1 MNLDKV
7 QNAAG
12 IRTRTDE
19 LWREHRHRI
28 YRNTDRLFGGLLVLQ
43 WLAGIAAA
51 YWISPRTWIGNE
63 SQVHVHVWAAV
74 VLGGIIALP
83 PALLAWWRPGEKLT
97 RHVIAIAQMLASA
110 LLIHLTGGRAETHF
124 HVFGSL
130 AFLAFYRDW
139 RVLLTASVVV
149 TIDHFLRGVYWPQS
163 VFGSASVSSWRWLE
177 HAGWVLFEDVFLVYT
192 CLRSQKEM
200 KEIAA
205 RRAQLE
211 INHDLIEQAVVER
224 TAELAASNRELEA
237 EIVERRRVEQELHA
251 AKEAAEAGSRAKSA
265 FLANMSHEIR
275 TPMNGVIGMT
285 SLLLDTRMDEQQ
297 RNFVETIRASGD
309 SLLTLINDILDF
321 SKIESGR
328 MELEEQP
335 FNLRE
340 CVEETLDL
348 LSPAGMEKGLDM
360 VYLVDETVPPRVV
373 GDVTR
378 LRQVLVNL
386 VGNAV
391 KFTERGSVFICVRSR
406 KIDGPA
412 LVADAASGH
421 ITAPTGDWHELHI
434 QVKDTGP
441 GIAPDRINRL
451 FKLFSQVDA
460 STTRRHGGTGLGLAI
475 SKRLVEL
482 MGGRVWV
489 ESKLHEGSK
498 FHFTIQVR
506 EASALQDAPPEVGP
520 EILARQ
526 RLLIVDDGEVNRRI
540 LRIQAERWGMIP
552 CEADSGI
559 AALTWLRSHA
569 HLDVAIL
576 DMQMPGMDGL
586 ELAAQIRA
594 LPHRAGLPLI
604 LLSSAAGLRDRSD
617 ARWLHFSSC
626 FTKPVKLNQLQ
637 SALLLA
643 LGSQRP
649 AHSATV
655 PALPVSRL
663 ADELP
668 LRILL
673 VEDNVVNQRVAA
685 LLLKNLG
692 YRCDLAANG
701 REAVDAVAR
710 QTYDVILMDIQ
721 MPEMD
726 GFEATAEI
734 LQRFPEEGRPR
745 IIALTANAMEGDR
758 EKCLQSGMDD
768 YLSKPLR
775 AEDMEQKLRTV
786 MLRPPPLPTTPP
798 APRGAE

>member
-1 MNLDKV
+1 MTFDSVEDLANV
-7 QNAAG
+7 
-12 IRTRTDE
+12 RTRTAE

-51 YWISPRTWIGNE
+51 YWISPRTWIGSE
-63 SQVHVHVWAAV
+63 SQVHVHVWAAL
-74 VLGGIIALP
+74 VLGGIIAGP
-83 PALLAWWRPGEKLT
+83 PALLAWWRPGETFT

-110 LLIHLTGGRAETHF
+110 LLIHLTGGRVETHF

-139 RVLLTASVVV
+139 RVLVTASVVV

-163 VFGSASVSSWRWLE
+163 VFGSASVSPWRWLE
-177 HAGWVLFEDVFLVYT
+177 HAGWVVFEDVFLVYT
-192 CLRSQKEM
+192 CLRGQREM
-200 KEIAA
+200 QEIAT

-211 INHDLIEQAVVER
+211 INKILIEQAVVER
-224 TAELAASNRELEA
+224 TAELAATNRELEA
-237 EIVERRRVEQELHA
+237 EIVERRRIEEALHA
-251 AKEAAEAGSRAKSA
+251 AKDAAEAGSRAKSA

-285 SLLLDTRMDEQQ
+285 SLLLDTRMDEHQ

-348 LSPAGMEKGLDM
+348 LSPIGMEKGLDM
-360 VYLVDETVPPRVV
+360 VYLVDETVPPRVI

-378 LRQVLVNL
+378 LRQILVNL
-386 VGNAV
+386 GGNAV

-406 KIDGPA
+406 KIDDPSLVGDPA
-412 LVADAASGH
+412 SEHSTEPA
-421 ITAPTGDWHELHI
+421 GDWHELHI

-441 GIAPDRINRL
+441 GIAPDRLDRL

-460 STTRRHGGTGLGLAI
+460 STTRRHGGTGLGLVI
-475 SKRLVEL
+475 SKRLIEL
-482 MGGRVWV
+482 MQGRVWV
-489 ESKLHEGSK
+489 DSKLNEGSK

-506 EASALQDAPPEVGP
+506 EAPPLQDAPPAVGP
-520 EILARQ
+520 EILATR

-552 CEADSGI
+552 CEADSGA

-586 ELAAQIRA
+586 ELATQIRS
-594 LPHRAGLPLI
+594 LPHRADLPLI
-604 LLSSAAGLRDRSD
+604 LLSSAAALRDRSD
-617 ARWLHFSSC
+617 VRWLHFSSC

-637 SALLLA
+637 AALLLA

-649 AHSATV
+649 TQT
-655 PALPVSRL
+655 PAAPLLPAKRL

-710 QTYDVILMDIQ
+710 QAYDVILMDIQ

-734 LQRFPEEGRPR
+734 SRRFPAGGRPR
-745 IIALTANAMEGDR
+745 IIALTANAIEGDR

-786 MLRPPPLPTTPP
+786 MLRPPPIP
-798 APRGAE
+798 AAP

>member
-1 MNLDKV
+1 MTFDSVEDLANV
-7 QNAAG
+7 
-12 IRTRTDE
+12 RTRTAE

-51 YWISPRTWIGNE
+51 YWISPRTWIGSE
-63 SQVHVHVWAAV
+63 SQVHVHVWAAL
-74 VLGGIIALP
+74 VLGGIIAGP
-83 PALLAWWRPGEKLT
+83 PALLAWWRPGETFT

-110 LLIHLTGGRAETHF
+110 LLIHLTGGRVETHF

-139 RVLLTASVVV
+139 RVLVTASVVV

-163 VFGSASVSSWRWLE
+163 VFGSASVSPWRWLE
-177 HAGWVLFEDVFLVYT
+177 HAGWVVFEDVFLVYT
-192 CLRSQKEM
+192 CLRGQREM
-200 KEIAA
+200 QEIAT

-211 INHDLIEQAVVER
+211 INKVLIEQAVVER
-224 TAELAASNRELEA
+224 TAELAATNRELEA
-237 EIVERRRVEQELHA
+237 EIVERRRIEEALHA
-251 AKEAAEAGSRAKSA
+251 AKDAAEAGSRAKSA

-348 LSPAGMEKGLDM
+348 LSPIGMEKGLDM
-360 VYLVDETVPPRVV
+360 VYLVDETVPPRVI

-378 LRQVLVNL
+378 LRQILVNL
-386 VGNAV
+386 GGNAV

-406 KIDGPA
+406 KIDGPS
-412 LVADAASGH
+412 LVGDPAAGH
-421 ITAPTGDWHELHI
+421 STEPAGDWHELHI

-441 GIAPDRINRL
+441 GIAPDRMDRL

-460 STTRRHGGTGLGLAI
+460 STTRRHGGTGLGLVI
-475 SKRLVEL
+475 SKRLIEL
-482 MGGRVWV
+482 MRGRVWV
-489 ESKLHEGSK
+489 DSKLNEGSK

-506 EASALQDAPPEVGP
+506 EAPALQDAPPAVGP
-520 EILARQ
+520 EILATR

-552 CEADSGI
+552 CEADSGPT
-559 AALTWLRSHA
+559 ALTWLRSHA

-586 ELAAQIRA
+586 ELATQIRA
-594 LPHRAGLPLI
+594 LPHRADLPLI
-604 LLSSAAGLRDRSD
+604 LLSSAAALRDRSD
-617 ARWLHFSSC
+617 VRWLHFSSC

-637 SALLLA
+637 AALLLA

-649 AHSATV
+649 TQT
-655 PALPVSRL
+655 PAAPLLPAKRL

-710 QTYDVILMDIQ
+710 QAYDVILMDIQ

-734 LQRFPEEGRPR
+734 SRRFPAGGRPR
-745 IIALTANAMEGDR
+745 IIALTANAIEGDR

-786 MLRPPPLPTTPP
+786 MLRPPPIPV
-798 APRGAE
+798 AP

>member
-1 MNLDKV
+1 MTFDSVEDLANV
-7 QNAAG
+7 
-12 IRTRTDE
+12 RTRTAE

-51 YWISPRTWIGNE
+51 YWISPRTWIGSE
-63 SQVHVHVWAAV
+63 SQVHVHVWAAL
-74 VLGGIIALP
+74 VLGGIIAGP
-83 PALLAWWRPGEKLT
+83 PALLAWWRPGETFT

-110 LLIHLTGGRAETHF
+110 LLIHLTGGRVETHF

-139 RVLLTASVVV
+139 RVLVTASVVV

-163 VFGSASVSSWRWLE
+163 VFGSASVSPWRWLE
-177 HAGWVLFEDVFLVYT
+177 HAGWVVFEDVFLVYT
-192 CLRSQKEM
+192 CLRGQREM
-200 KEIAA
+200 QEIAT

-211 INHDLIEQAVVER
+211 INKVLIEQAVVER
-224 TAELAASNRELEA
+224 TAELAATNRELEA
-237 EIVERRRVEQELHA
+237 EIVERRRIEEALHA
-251 AKEAAEAGSRAKSA
+251 AKDAAEAGSRAKSA

-348 LSPAGMEKGLDM
+348 LSPIGMEKGLDM
-360 VYLVDETVPPRVV
+360 VYLVDETVPPRVI

-378 LRQVLVNL
+378 LRQILVNL
-386 VGNAV
+386 GGNAV

-406 KIDGPA
+406 KIDDPSLVGDPA
-412 LVADAASGH
+412 SEHSTEPA
-421 ITAPTGDWHELHI
+421 GDWHELHI

-441 GIAPDRINRL
+441 GIAPDRLDRL

-460 STTRRHGGTGLGLAI
+460 STTRRHGGTGLGLVI
-475 SKRLVEL
+475 SKRLIEL
-482 MGGRVWV
+482 MQGRVWV
-489 ESKLHEGSK
+489 DSKLNEGSK

-506 EASALQDAPPEVGP
+506 EAPPLQDAPPAVGP
-520 EILARQ
+520 EILATR

-552 CEADSGI
+552 CEADSGA

-586 ELAAQIRA
+586 ELATQIRS
-594 LPHRAGLPLI
+594 LPHRADLPLI
-604 LLSSAAGLRDRSD
+604 LLSSAAALRDRSD
-617 ARWLHFSSC
+617 VRWLHFSSC

-637 SALLLA
+637 AALLLA

-649 AHSATV
+649 TQT
-655 PALPVSRL
+655 PAAPLLPAKRL

-710 QTYDVILMDIQ
+710 QAYDVILMDIQ

-734 LQRFPEEGRPR
+734 SRRFPAGGRPR
-745 IIALTANAMEGDR
+745 IIALTANAIEGDR

-786 MLRPPPLPTTPP
+786 MLRPPPIPV
-798 APRGAE
+798 AP

>member
-1 MNLDKV
+1 MKSDFV
-7 QNAAG
+7 RETADVRARAEEIWHG
-12 IRTRTDE
+12 HRDE
-19 LWREHRHRI
+19 I
-28 YRNTDRLFGGLLVLQ
+28 YRNTDRLFAGLLLLQ

-51 YWISPRTWIGNE
+51 YWISPRTWAGSE
-63 SQVHVHVWAAV
+63 SQTHIHVWAALL
-74 VLGGIIALP
+74 LGGVIAIP
-83 PALLAWWRPGEKLT
+83 PIVLVLWRPGETLT
-97 RHVIAIAQMLASA
+97 RHVIAVAQMLASG
-110 LLIHLTGGRAETHF
+110 LLIHLTGGRIETHF

-139 RVLLTASVVV
+139 PVLVTASIIVAL
-149 TIDHFLRGVYWPQS
+149 DHFLRGAYWPQS
-163 VFGSASVSSWRWLE
+163 VFGSASVSQWRWLE
-177 HAGWVLFEDVFLVYT
+177 HAGWVLFEDVFLAYA
-192 CLRSQKEM
+192 CLRSQAEM
-200 KEIAA
+200 REIAT

-211 INHDLIEQAVVER
+211 VNKDLIEQAVVQR
-224 TAELAASNRELEA
+224 TAELAATNRDLQA
-237 EIVERRRVEQELHA
+237 EIVERRRIEAELKTA
-251 AKEAAEAGSRAKSA
+251 RDAAEAGSRAKSA

-309 SLLTLINDILDF
+309 SLLTIINDILDF

-335 FNLRE
+335 FDLRE

-348 LSPAGMEKGLDM
+348 LSPGGMEKGLDM
-360 VYLVDETVPPRVV
+360 VYLIDEGLPPRVI

-391 KFTERGSVFICVRSR
+391 KFTEQGSVFICVRGR
-406 KIDGPA
+406 PIPA
-412 LVADAASGH
+412 PSADASFLAETTETDG
-421 ITAPTGDWHELHI
+421 APAAWHELHF

-441 GIAPDRINRL
+441 GIAPERQDRL

-460 STTRRHGGTGLGLAI
+460 STTRRYGGTGLGLAI
-475 SKRLVEL
+475 SKRIIEL

-489 ESKLHEGSK
+489 ESEVGKGAK
-498 FHFTIQVR
+498 FHFTIIAR
-506 EASALQDAPPEVGP
+506 EAPPCTNAPAPVSP
-520 EILARQ
+520 AMLARR

-552 CEADSGI
+552 CEAESGE
-559 AALTWLRSHA
+559 AALAWLRSNA
-569 HLDVAIL
+569 HLDLAIL

-586 ELAAQIRA
+586 ELAAQIRG
-594 LPHRAGLPLI
+594 LPNRTTLPLI

-626 FTKPVKLNQLQ
+626 FTKPVKLTQLHN
-637 SALLLA
+637 ALLLA
-643 LGSQRP
+643 LGTQQTP
-649 AHSATV
+649 DTATL
-655 PALPVSRL
+655 ALDTGSRL

-673 VEDNVVNQRVAA
+673 VEDNVVNQKVAS
-685 LLLKNLG
+685 LQLKNLG

-710 QTYDVILMDIQ
+710 QAYDLILMDIQ

-734 LQRFPEEGRPR
+734 CQRLPVGQRPR

-758 EKCLQSGMDD
+758 EKCLQAGMDD

-775 AEDMEQKLRTV
+775 AEDMELKIRAV
-786 MLRPPPLPTTPP
+786 MLRPRSNGPEATPV
-798 APRGAE
+798 